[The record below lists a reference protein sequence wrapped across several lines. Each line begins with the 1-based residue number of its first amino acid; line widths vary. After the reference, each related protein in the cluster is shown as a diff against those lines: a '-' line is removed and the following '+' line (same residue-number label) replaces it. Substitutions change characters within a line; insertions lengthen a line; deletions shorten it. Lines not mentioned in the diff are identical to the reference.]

1 MILSI
6 DKYDSDEEIIKKI
19 NKMNIYANNNNNIYI
34 YIQSDLPI
42 VIKLWMSNSLLKT
55 KQEIIS
61 KCCAND
67 SFQTIKHCN
76 WPIETHYFRAPISL
90 LREFFTKIHFR
101 SVEK

>member
-42 VIKLWMSNSLLKT
+42 VIKL
-55 KQEIIS
+55 
-61 KCCAND
+61 
-67 SFQTIKHCN
+67 
-76 WPIETHYFRAPISL
+76 
-90 LREFFTKIHFR
+90 
-101 SVEK
+101 